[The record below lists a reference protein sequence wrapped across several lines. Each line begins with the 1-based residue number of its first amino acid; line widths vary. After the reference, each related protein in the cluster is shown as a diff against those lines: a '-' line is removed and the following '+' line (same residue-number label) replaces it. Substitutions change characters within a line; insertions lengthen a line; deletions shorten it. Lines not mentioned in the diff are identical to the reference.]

1 MFGSLQAHLYSLGMT
16 LLFAAEYSQLSRR
29 SLSKTLTT
37 LINDM
42 TLEDYDLR
50 VPLEEVL
57 DACEGLSKGRK
68 SATVCRDMVMAARL
82 DLSASS
88 EGQ

>member
-1 MFGSLQAHLYSLGMT
+1 MT

-29 SLSKTLTT
+29 SLSKTLTS

-42 TLEDYDLR
+42 TSEDYDLR
-50 VPLEEVL
+50 VPLDEVL
-57 DACEGLSKGRK
+57 DTCDKQIEGRK

-88 EGQ
+88 EGQSINDK